1 MNLDY
6 IIKDQGGYDYNGV
19 FPPAGAPDPAC
30 WKKPYSGYKN
40 GGEEAFFHSYAVQGY
55 NIEFKYQGVS
65 YTLLGWMDGDCIALL
80 DAKGNE
86 IQRFSDPLDAIQH
99 CVIGGNKLLGIL
111 AEITD
116 MECL

>member
-1 MNLDY
+1 M
-6 IIKDQGGYDYNGV
+6 
-19 FPPAGAPDPAC
+19 
-30 WKKPYSGYKN
+30 
-40 GGEEAFFHSYAVQGY
+40 QGY